1 MKLCSSIVLLLAV
14 VLASPA
20 GAAGVQDQEL
30 RLATWNLYWLSA
42 EPASGMVRR
51 SEADY
56 AHLRRYARQLD
67 ADVIALQEVD
77 GVGAAQR
84 VFDPAIYAFH
94 FTDDGKNRQ
103 KTGFAWKRSLTVE
116 PQPDLV
122 ELAISRT
129 RRGAD
134 ILVHLGDRSI
144 RLLAVHLKSGCF
156 DDPMNSSKRAC
167 GVLNRQLPVLE
178 SWIDARAVEGVPF
191 AVLGDFNRRFVAGD
205 TFWPELDDQEPAE
218 SDLMAVTRERTSTC
232 WNGRYPVYIDHIVLS
247 RSAGHWLLPG
257 SFQQLQY
264 LPEDAG
270 LRKILSDHCP
280 VAVTLRVEDDLQ
292 APSP

>member
-1 MKLCSSIVLLLAV
+1 MKLCSLIGLLLIV
-14 VLASPA
+14 GFSPA
-20 GAAGVQDQEL
+20 IGAAETRGDEL

-51 SEADY
+51 SVDDY
-56 AHLRRYARQLD
+56 AHLQRYARQLD

-77 GVGAAQR
+77 GAEAAAR

-94 FTDDGKNRQ
+94 FTGDSRNRQ
-103 KTGFAWKRSLTVE
+103 KVGFAWRRTLTVE

-134 ILVHLGDRSI
+134 ILVRLGDQSI
-144 RLLAVHLKSGCF
+144 RLLVVHLKSGCF
-156 DDPMNSSKRAC
+156 DDPMDSGKRAC

-178 SWIDARAVEGVPF
+178 SWIDARAAEGVPF
-191 AVLGDFNRRFVAGD
+191 AVLGDFNRRFVDGD
-205 TFWPELDDQEPAE
+205 TFWPELDDLDPAE
-218 SDLMAVTRERTSTC
+218 ADLTAVTRDRISRC
-232 WNGRYPVYIDHIVLS
+232 WGGRYPVYIDHIVLS
-247 RSAGHWLLPG
+247 RSAGRWLLPG
-257 SFQQLQY
+257 SFQQQLY
-264 LPEDAG
+264 DPADAS

-280 VAVTLRVEDDLQ
+280 VAVTLRAQEPRL
-292 APSP
+292 PSVP

>member
-1 MKLCSSIVLLLAV
+1 MLA
-14 VLASPA
+14 AS
-20 GAAGVQDQEL
+20 GGQEL

-42 EPASGMVRR
+42 EPSTGMVRR
-51 SEADY
+51 SVDDY

-77 GVGAAQR
+77 GVAAARR

-94 FTDDGKNRQ
+94 FTGDGKNRQ
-103 KTGFAWKRSLTVE
+103 KTGFAWKRNLTVE

-134 ILVHLGDRSI
+134 ILVRLGDRSI

-167 GVLNRQLPVLE
+167 SVLNQQLPVLE
-178 SWIDARAVEGVPF
+178 SWIDARAAEGIPF
-191 AVLGDFNRRFVAGD
+191 AVLGDFNRRFIDGD

-218 SDLMAVTRERTSTC
+218 SDLTAVTRQRTSRC
-232 WNGRYPVYIDHIVLS
+232 WDGRYPVYIDHIVLS
-247 RSAGHWLLPG
+247 HSAGRWLLPG
-257 SFQQLQY
+257 SFQQQLY
-264 LPEDAG
+264 DPADAS

-280 VAVTLRVEDDLQ
+280 VAVTLRVET
-292 APSP
+292 P